1 MSYLVLARKWRPKRF
16 AELVGQEHVV
26 RALTNALSTGRVHH
40 AFLFTGTRGV
50 GKTTIARI
58 FAKSLNC
65 EQGTSADPCGE
76 CNACRD
82 IDAGR
87 FIDLL
92 EIDAASNTGV
102 DDVREVIDNAQYMP
116 SRGRVKV
123 YLIDEVHM
131 LSKSAFNAL
140 LKTLEEPP
148 GHVKFLLAT
157 TDPQKLPVT
166 VLSRCLQFNL
176 KRLDE
181 QQIAGQMT
189 RILSAE
195 NIPAEESAIRQL
207 AKAADGSLRDG
218 LSLLDQAIAYSG
230 AGSAD
235 GVGGEQ
241 PLPGAAVAAM
251 LGSVDRTRVG
261 AVLSA
266 LAEGDGRRLLDEV
279 ATLAEFSPDWGNVL
293 ESLGDALHRIQVRQL
308 VPDAAVEAD
317 GVDVDALAGQLRPEL
332 VQLWYQMSLGGRRD
346 LPLAPSPRAGFEMS
360 VLRMLAFRPGA
371 GGDAAPPSGSGGR
384 GEPARAAN
392 AAAQAAAA
400 MREMGGGPRAAA
412 ADAAPS
418 ALAVREARPAYVAGE
433 SAGDDAPPW
442 APQAPATAPASS
454 GAAPRP
460 AAAAKPAAE
469 PPANPLREAAPGRAL
484 PAISNPFEDAPR
496 DPVSVAAPKPAPPAR
511 ANPFEDAARDA
522 APVAAPKPAPSA
534 RANPFEDAP
543 RDAAPVAAP
552 KPAPSARANPFE
564 DAPRDATPVAA
575 PKPAPPARA
584 NPFEDAARDA
594 APVAAPKPAP
604 SARANPFE
612 DAPRDAAPVAAPK
625 PAPSARANPFED
637 APRDATPVAA
647 PKPAPSAPAHP
658 FEDDPRDA
666 DQLAAASSA
675 RGPMFED
682 DPRDAPPPRAA
693 VAPPPAPAAREDLL
707 AAAEPITMPARA
719 AAPAG
724 AAAIADD
731 SAWHALIDGSGLRG
745 PARILAEHAA
755 FLGYAGGVL
764 TLALGPNDEHLKAP
778 ALIKLVAD
786 ALAAPLGAPPQIRFE
801 TAADSAGSGESVH
814 ARNLRAR
821 DERQARAEDV
831 FMNDPDVR
839 RLIEQYGARLVPD
852 SIRPFDEA

>member
-65 EQGTSADPCGE
+65 ERGTSADPCGE

-189 RILSAE
+189 RILAAE

-266 LAEGDGRRLLDEV
+266 LADGDGRRLLDEV

-308 VPDAAVEAD
+308 VPEAAVEAD
-317 GVDVDALAGQLRPEL
+317 GVDVDGLAAQLRPEL
-332 VQLWYQMSLGGRRD
+332 VQLWYQMGVSGRRD
-346 LPLAPSPRAGFEMS
+346 LPLAPSPRAGFEMT
-360 VLRMLAFRPGA
+360 VLRMLAFRPSA
-371 GGDAAPPSGSGGR
+371 GGDAPPPSGSGGR
-384 GEPARAAN
+384 GESARGAG

-400 MREMGGGPRAAA
+400 MREMGASAAA
-412 ADAAPS
+412 TASASAPTPP
-418 ALAVREARPAYVAGE
+418 ATPEARAPLAVREAPAVYRTDARVQDA
-433 SAGDDAPPW
+433 SVQDRDDTPPW
-442 APQAPATAPASS
+442 APAPAAPQPP
-454 GAAPRP
+454 APVRE
-460 AAAAKPAAE
+460 AAAKPAAAAIVDPFADGPRDAAQE
-469 PPANPLREAAPGRAL
+469 PATPVRA
-484 PAISNPFEDAPR
+484 NPFEDAPR
-496 DPVSVAAPKPAPPAR
+496 EAAAKPAAPAR
-511 ANPFEDAARDA
+511 ANPFQDDLRDA
-522 APVAAPKPAPSA
+522 ATNESSKPVTPI

-543 RDAAPVAAP
+543 RDAAANAPP
-552 KPAPSARANPFE
+552 KPATPVRANPF
-564 DAPRDATPVAA
+564 DDG
-575 PKPAPPARA
+575 
-584 NPFEDAARDA
+584 
-594 APVAAPKPAP
+594 
-604 SARANPFE
+604 
-612 DAPRDAAPVAAPK
+612 PRDAAPNSEPKPAMQARGNPFEGDPREAATSVAPATPVPANPFENALREAAPNPAPK
-625 PAPSARANPFED
+625 PATPARAN
-637 APRDATPVAA
+637 
-647 PKPAPSAPAHP
+647 P

-666 DQLAAASSA
+666 DSVAAPSSA
-675 RGPMFED
+675 RGPLFED
-682 DPRDAPPPRAA
+682 DPPDAPAPRAA
-693 VAPPPAPAAREDLL
+693 EPARPAPAAREDLL

-719 AAPAG
+719 AAAG
-724 AAAIADD
+724 AGIADD
-731 SAWHALIDGSGLRG
+731 RAWHALIDSSGLRG

-755 FLGYAGGVL
+755 FLGYADGVL

-786 ALAAPLGAPPQIRFE
+786 ALAARLGAAPQIRFE
-801 TAADSAGSGESVH
+801 AAPAGAAGNGESVH
-814 ARNLRAR
+814 ERNLRAR
-821 DERQARAEDV
+821 DERQARAEDM

-839 RLIEQYGARLVPD
+839 RLIEQYGAKVVPD
-852 SIRPFDEA
+852 SIRPFDEP